1 MTAIPERELEQM
13 RNELREKLQGLIE
26 AGQGREF
33 DCSNE
38 IHYPPSEDPTPDYT
52 LQLFK
57 PVIAK
62 GYDDPKLLA
71 AVHRALKT
79 RRQVILRLLRRNP
92 GIARRAELKAELDLL
107 ADLET
112 DHFGVHHRA
121 TALPLSAN
129 GKPYVPKT
137 ARGKKHVPLYA
148 LPLNARG
155 KRHIPSALDIVERAV
170 LQKFALDKDNLPMA
184 LAILACVNPKKY
196 REQVRKEARSNP
208 RIRRALNRVSSEGSR
223 RWSPTNDEL
232 LVLGNFYATKLF
244 PRPLFGMAYDRA
256 VWMLNETTGNEMS
269 PDRYRRILRK
279 FLLPYLKNSS
289 GKRP

>member
-1 MTAIPERELEQM
+1 MTADELDQM
-13 RNELREKLQGLIE
+13 RFRLREKLEKLIE
-26 AGQGREF
+26 AGPREEF

-38 IHYPPSEDPTPDYT
+38 IHYPPSGESAPDYT
-52 LQLFK
+52 LRLSK
-57 PVIAK
+57 PVVARDY
-62 GYDDPKLLA
+62 GDPKLLA
-71 AVHRALKT
+71 AGHRALKT

-92 GIARRAELKAELDLL
+92 GIARRTELKAELDLL

-112 DHFGVHHRA
+112 DPFGVHHRA
-121 TALPLSAN
+121 TALPLDAN

-184 LAILACVNPKKY
+184 FAILAKVNPKKY
-196 REQVRKEARSNP
+196 GKQVRKEARSNP
-208 RIRRALNRVSSEGSR
+208 RLRRALTRVSSEGSR
-223 RWSPTNDEL
+223 RWSPSNDEL
-232 LVLGNFYATKLF
+232 LVLDNFYATKLCD
-244 PRPLFGMAYDRA
+244 RPLFGMAYDLA
-256 VWMLNETTGNEMS
+256 VLMLNETTGSEMS

-279 FLLPYLKNSS
+279 FLLPW
-289 GKRP
+289 